1 MKAYNVSFDYAI
13 YEMSYQNAIMYNRV
27 LPSYDSVKSRDGGSG
42 GSEMIDGDDPDR
54 MNEILSYLD

>member
-27 LPSYDSVKSRDGGSG
+27 LPSYDSVKSGDDGLG

>member
-27 LPSYDSVKSRDGGSG
+27 LPSYDSVKSGDGGSG
-42 GSEMIDGDDPDR
+42 GPEMIDGDDPDR

>member
-27 LPSYDSVKSRDGGSG
+27 LPSYDSVKSGDGGSV
-42 GSEMIDGDDPDR
+42 GSERIDGDDPDR
-54 MNEILSYLD
+54 MDEILSYLD

>member
-27 LPSYDSVKSRDGGSG
+27 LPSYDSVKSGDSGSG

-54 MNEILSYLD
+54 MDEILSYLD

>member
-27 LPSYDSVKSRDGGSG
+27 LPSYESGKSVDNGSG
-42 GSEMIDGDDPDR
+42 GSVRIDGDDPDR
-54 MNEILSYLD
+54 MNEILSYLY

>member
-27 LPSYDSVKSRDGGSG
+27 LPSYDSVKSGDGGSG
-42 GSEMIDGDDPDR
+42 VPEMIDGDDPDR

>member
-1 MKAYNVSFDYAI
+1 
-13 YEMSYQNAIMYNRV
+13 MSYQNAIMYNRV
-27 LPSYDSVKSRDGGSG
+27 LPSYDSVKSGDGGSG